1 MSRITEVQGQNFDLT
16 DNEIIE
22 MARKTHP
29 KSIPYLAVYLE
40 FLFDGDR
47 PMDFS
52 LDDWR
57 CEFDKE
63 NQDNFYLQENKQFF
77 KWIARKLRGFK

>member
-1 MSRITEVQGQNFDLT
+1 MSRITEVEGQIFNLT

-29 KSIPYLAVYLE
+29 ESIPYLEVYLE
-40 FLFDGDR
+40 FWFDGDR

-57 CEFDKE
+57 CEFDKD
-63 NQDNFYLQENKQFF
+63 NQVNFYLQVPQ
-77 KWIARKLRGFK
+77 RYH